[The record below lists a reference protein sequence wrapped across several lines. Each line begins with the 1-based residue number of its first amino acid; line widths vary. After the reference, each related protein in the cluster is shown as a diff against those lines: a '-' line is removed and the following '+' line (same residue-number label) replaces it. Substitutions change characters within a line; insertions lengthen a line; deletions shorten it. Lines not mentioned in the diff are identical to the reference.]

1 MNKQQIIDVC
11 GGNDTGLLT
20 VILNSSPLPLSKLAL
35 HQTFHWT
42 YSVPLRASHTHSLKQ
57 RLIPRYDDAS
67 IDMTTQREPPP
78 WLMITLVVLYYILYP
93 VLLLFKA
100 LWYILLLL
108 STPIIY
114 IGRVVLAM
122 SLIPWRMFT
131 RFEVRH
137 AQIAA

>member
-1 MNKQQIIDVC
+1 MGTLEACLASKNF
-11 GGNDTGLLT
+11 TGPTSRCLSPSLT
-20 VILNSSPLPLSKLAL
+20 
-35 HQTFHWT
+35 Q
-42 YSVPLRASHTHSLKQ
+42 Q
-57 RLIPRYDDAS
+57 RLIPRYDDVS
-67 IDMTTQREPPP
+67 IDMTTESEPPP
-78 WLMITLVVLYYILYP
+78 WLTITLVVLYYILYP